1 MRFQYAGRTMWMIFV
16 VILMA
21 FLLVSCGSSG
31 SHGDDDEE
39 STVEVSTIAL
49 VAARDSVK
57 PDEQTTVTAMVYDE
71 SGHGIGG
78 RKIEFKLDDPT
89 LGSITNEGRTQ
100 SDGTFEA
107 SFQARSGTGT
117 VQITAMAG
125 SATSEAK
132 EIIITDQLVENLSLS
147 ASPTTIIVEKTS
159 TITAEVTDENGDPV
173 ANGTTVNFSLEDDAF
188 GSITE
193 EASTN
198 AGKAKATFTAANYG
212 TATINAECGTASN
225 SVNVTVEPAQAASIE
240 FDSVSQNPIAIKGT
254 GGQEF
259 GNVAFN
265 VKDVNGNPAK
275 DVDVLFTMVSGVQ
288 GEEYLEEDDPTPYTQ
303 TVSTSEGTA
312 EVTIHSGYEAGAV
325 SVKASIT
332 TAEGNTIS
340 ATTPVISIG
349 GGVPNDEWFT
359 VAVDE
364 SPGWNMGGLACV
376 GVETEITAWLAD
388 RFGNYNVLDGHNVFF
403 ESEVGL
409 AVYPTATT
417 EGENGSA
424 TSTIRTQSANGGAP
438 KDVVPE
444 LWETD
449 LKEDIAD
456 DFDNGVGD
464 PLPSGHPR
472 DGVCNVLIFTN
483 GEEAFV
489 DGSNGNEVNGLY
501 DAGEEFTDTAD
512 DPWRDYDDDGKWD
525 DGTETTPLTVIG
537 GANPEEDAY
546 QDRAGNNKWD
556 GKNAVWDGPHPSEGY
571 STKNLFRQVD
581 FLITGLPI
589 IRIDKGSFNVPNGGQ
604 DTVKILICDE
614 NYNPLATDS
623 TYKIEVDV
631 GKITGGTKDYTYPSS
646 NFYGSETNTDMDA
659 DGDIDSDDYMLAHR
673 SLIVNEITISDDN
686 PQEDQAEQAE
696 LSVNVVW
703 TSNGGCAD
711 QEQSFSITGTVH

>member
-1 MRFQYAGRTMWMIFV
+1 MISA

-31 SHGDDDEE
+31 SSGDDDEE
-39 STVEVSTIAL
+39 STVTVNTIAL

-57 PDEQTTVTAMVYDE
+57 PEEQTTVTAMVYDE

-78 RKIEFKLDDPT
+78 KKIAFKLDDPT

-107 SFQARSGTGT
+107 SFQARGTTGA

-125 SATSEAK
+125 SATSEAQ

-147 ASPTTIIVEKTS
+147 ASPTTIIVEKTA
-159 TITAEVTDENGDPV
+159 TITAEVTDENGEPV

-193 EASTN
+193 QASTN

-212 TATINAECGTASN
+212 TATIQAECGKAEG
-225 SVNVTVEPAQAASIE
+225 SVKVRIEPAQAASIE
-240 FDSVSQNPIAIKGT
+240 FDSVSQNPIAIRGT

-259 GNVAFN
+259 GNVAFT
-265 VKDVNGNPAK
+265 VRDVNGNPAE

-288 GEEYLEEDDPTPYTQ
+288 GEEYLEEDDATPYTQ
-303 TVSTSEGTA
+303 TVSTSEGVA
-312 EVTIHSGYEAGAV
+312 EVTIHSGNEAGTV

-332 TAEGNTIS
+332 TAEGGTIS
-340 ATTPVISIG
+340 ATTPVISMG

-388 RFGNYNVLDGHNVFF
+388 RFGNYNVLDGYNVFF

-409 AVYPTATT
+409 AVYPTAST

-424 TSTIRTQSANGGAP
+424 TATVRTQSANNGAP
-438 KDVVPE
+438 KDVAPE
-444 LWETD
+444 LWETE

-472 DGVCNVLIFTN
+472 DGVCNVLVFTK

-489 DGSNGNEVNGLY
+489 DGSNGNPVNGLY
-501 DAGEEFTDTAD
+501 DAGEDFADTAD

-525 DGTETTPLTVIG
+525 DGTENTPLTVVSSD
-537 GANPEEDAY
+537 NPEEDAY
-546 QDRAGNNKWD
+546 QDRAGNNEWD
-556 GKNAVWDGPHPSEGY
+556 GKNGVWDGPHPSDQY

-589 IRIDKGSFNVPNGGQ
+589 IRIDQGSFNVPNGGQ
-604 DTVKILICDE
+604 DTVQILICDR
-614 NYNPLATDS
+614 NYNPLATGS
-623 TYKIEVDV
+623 TYSVSVDT
-631 GKITGGTKDYTYPSS
+631 GKITGGTKDHTYPSS
-646 NFYGSETNTDMDA
+646 NFYGSETSTDMDA

-673 SLIVNEITISDDN
+673 GLIVNQITISDDN
-686 PQEDQAEQAE
+686 PEEAQAEQAE
-696 LSVNVVW
+696 LSINVVW
-703 TSNGGCAD
+703 TSSGGCAD
-711 QEQSFSITGTVH
+711 VEETLSITGTVN